1 MLWSLFLRNRG
12 HPHRQTRAHSSAK
25 AALIMQCKQ
34 MALEWGQHGI
44 RANVISPGMIKT
56 PMTEA
61 IHENLEIARQREE
74 IVPSKRIGAPF
85 DVARTVQFL
94 IDPDN
99 CYITGQNIVVDG
111 GLTLSV
117 LDRIPGIACP
127 KEPSQ

>member
-1 MLWSLFLRNRG
+1 MPL
-12 HPHRQTRAHSSAK
+12 
-25 AALIMQCKQ
+25 
-34 MALEWGQHGI
+34 
-44 RANVISPGMIKT
+44 
-56 PMTEA
+56 
-61 IHENLEIARQREE
+61 
-74 IVPSKRIGAPF
+74 KRIGAPF
-85 DVARTVQFL
+85 DVARMVQFL